1 MFVAVGRLSF
11 HLAGVSSLKGK
22 RSVVRK
28 MVEKARARFNV
39 AIAEVDDNDEHRSAV
54 IGVSVIGNSSNHVD
68 AILSKVCAYIIRMGL
83 AEVVSHQTEVIALG
97 NNFGED
103 RFFASLNDMYSDN
116 DAEFNTDFTN
126 DDLNDLE
133 DMDE

>member
-39 AIAEVDDNDEHRSAV
+39 AIAEVDDNDEHRKAV
-54 IGVSVIGNSSNHVD
+54 IGVGVIGNSSNHVD
-68 AILSKVCAYIIRMGL
+68 ATLSKVCSFIIRMGL
-83 AEVVSHQTEVIALG
+83 AEVVSHQTEVISLG
-97 NNFGED
+97 DNFGED
-103 RFFASLNDMYSDN
+103 RFFSALNEKYS
-116 DAEFNTDFTN
+116 EP
-126 DDLNDLE
+126 DDDVDDDIE
-133 DMDE
+133 DWDE

>member
-39 AIAEVDDNDEHRSAV
+39 AIAEVESNDEHRKAV
-54 IGVSVIGNSSNHVD
+54 IGVGVIGNSSNHVESV
-68 AILSKVCAYIIRMGL
+68 LSKVCNFIIRMGL
-83 AEVVSHQTEVIALG
+83 AELVSHRTEVIALEDS
-97 NNFGED
+97 FGED
-103 RFFASLNDMYSDN
+103 HFFSTLNDKYS
-116 DAEFNTDFTN
+116 AFEYE
-126 DDLNDLE
+126 LNDELDDELE
-133 DMDE
+133 DFDE